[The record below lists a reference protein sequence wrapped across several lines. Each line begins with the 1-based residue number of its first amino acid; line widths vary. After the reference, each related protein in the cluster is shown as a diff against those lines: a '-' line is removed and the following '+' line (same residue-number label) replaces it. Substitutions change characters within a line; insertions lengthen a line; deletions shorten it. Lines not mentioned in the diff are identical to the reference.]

1 MPRSTSDCRKPWQT
15 LCKHT
20 FVIKLLAE
28 SQALTIVPLGLLL
41 RMQRGG
47 HVAQALE
54 ADRHTAWITDL
65 LTDPQALAK
74 QQAGLGAQM

>member
-1 MPRSTSDCRKPWQT
+1 
-15 LCKHT
+15 
-20 FVIKLLAE
+20 
-28 SQALTIVPLGLLL
+28 
-41 RMQRGG
+41 MQRGG

-74 QQAGLGAQM
+74 QQAGLGAQMDTMAAQAIARIPTYAALRLPSCSPGADSSSTLAYLYHHNH